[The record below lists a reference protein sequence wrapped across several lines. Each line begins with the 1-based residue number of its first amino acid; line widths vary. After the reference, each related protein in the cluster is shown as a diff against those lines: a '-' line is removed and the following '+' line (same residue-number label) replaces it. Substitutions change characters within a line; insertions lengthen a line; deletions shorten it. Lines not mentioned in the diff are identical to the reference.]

1 MTMRKDTIRIVLVDD
16 HPVVI
21 QGLKTALEEEP
32 NFTIVSTFSSG
43 LALLSFLESNPVDV
57 MLLDIILPD
66 GNGVDFCLEIKRL
79 YPDIVVLILSN
90 HAERSFIV
98 QAVQNGASGYLLKNT
113 SLLELTT
120 CIHEAIDGQVTFSD
134 EVKKIMVRPAESN
147 IQGIPQLTKREK
159 EILKL
164 LADGKT
170 SAAIADE
177 LHISPLTIITHRR
190 NLMHKFDV
198 KNVAELIMAAT
209 RNNYL

>member
-1 MTMRKDTIRIVLVDD
+1 MTMVKDKIRIVLVDD
-16 HPVVI
+16 HPIVI
-21 QGLKTALEEEP
+21 QGLKTTLAEEAD
-32 NFTIVSTFSSG
+32 FTIVDTFFSG
-43 LALLSFLESNPVDV
+43 AELLSFLERNPIDV
-57 MLLDIILPD
+57 VLLDIILPD

-98 QAVQNGASGYLLKNT
+98 QSVQHGASGYLLKNT
-113 SLLELTT
+113 SLSELTA
-120 CIHEAIDGQVTFSD
+120 CIREAVNGQITFSD
-134 EVKKIMVRPAESN
+134 EVKKIMVRPAESK
-147 IQGIPQLTKREK
+147 ITEIPQLTKREK

-170 SAAIADE
+170 SAIIAEE

>member
-1 MTMRKDTIRIVLVDD
+1 MRKDNIRIVLVDD

-21 QGLKTALEEEP
+21 QGLKTALAEEDS
-32 NFTIVSTFSSG
+32 FTIADTFSSG
-43 LALLSFLESNPVDV
+43 LGLLTFLENNAIDV
-57 MLLDIILPD
+57 VLLDIILPD

-90 HAERSFIV
+90 HAERSFIM

-113 SLLELTT
+113 SLAELTT
-120 CIHEAIDGQVTFSD
+120 CIHEAIAGQVTFSD
-134 EVKKIMVRPAESN
+134 EVKKIMVRPVEN
-147 IQGIPQLTKREK
+147 DIKGIPQLTKREK

-164 LADGKT
+164 LANGKT
-170 SAAIADE
+170 SATIADE